1 MRMIAIRRFIRSAA
15 LAVVV
20 ATLAARLGAQAPGT
34 PEHYVKEG
42 RASFEAKSFWQA
54 AVAFRQAT
62 MLRPDNAEYHF
73 LLGAALASDRQFG
86 EARTAFARAVE
97 LNPELRPQADAWLA
111 GLPSQAAQAP
121 AGALPAP
128 PPRVTK
134 GDVNAAAPAT
144 PAAPAAPAGR
154 AAGGAG
160 FAPGSRVEV
169 EYTPGRWIPGV
180 VVSVSGVGCPAYR
193 VRADAY
199 GRGDPSELV
208 YFCGSVRAP
217 TGVAPVQRECGGS
230 NPNCPPTSPPPAGV
244 YGCTEQVWQGP
255 GANPQYRPRLH
266 GSIRLL
272 SGGRYQYLDG
282 GEIGRYAYDRRTHR
296 IRFIG
301 GGLADRGTATYGLDG
316 KTPEITI
323 AIGERGANWQCGL
336 Q

>member
-1 MRMIAIRRFIRSAA
+1 MRLMRTLLPVAAA
-15 LAVVV
+15 LVL
-20 ATLAARLGAQAPGT
+20 LAAPLHAQAVGT

-42 RASFEAKSFWQA
+42 RAAFEAKSYWMA
-54 AVAFRQAT
+54 AVSFRQAA

-97 LNPELRPQADAWLA
+97 LNPEMRPQADAWLA
-111 GLPSQAAQAP
+111 SLPSQAAQQP
-121 AGALPAP
+121 NTRLPAP
-128 PPRVTK
+128 PPRVAK
-134 GDVNAAAPAT
+134 GDVPATVPAAAT
-144 PAAPAAPAGR
+144 PAPS
-154 AAGGAG
+154 AAGTGERTHA
-160 FAPGSRVEV
+160 AGSRVEV

-217 TGVAPVQRECGGS
+217 TGVAPVRRECGGS
-230 NPNCPPTSPPPAGV
+230 NPNCPPTSPPPTGV

-266 GSIRLL
+266 GSIKLL

-282 GEIGRYAYDRRTHR
+282 GEIGRYAYDRQSHR
-296 IRFIG
+296 LTFTG
-301 GGLADRGTATYGLDG
+301 GGLANRGAASYGLDG
-316 KTPEITI
+316 RTPEITI
-323 AIGERGANWQCGL
+323 EMGPNGPRWQCGL